1 MSSETAPGA
10 KPRAGWVNAL
20 IGVVIGLAL
29 GMTIGTAGA
38 VKLWY
43 DANYL
48 LETTQAQHMTALAA
62 KDAERAEVQAQYDTL
77 QKKAAG
83 MNARIAVSRAVDQLD
98 QRNFGTAQAEIERAR
113 ELLGQSLPAVSSAH
127 CSSVSAT
134 AWMWPTPVSSGLL
147 REDAPAIR
155 RARDFIDLAKNTVNA
170 Q

>member
-1 MSSETAPGA
+1 MSSETAPVA

-62 KDAERAEVQAQYDTL
+62 KDAERADVQAQYDTL

-113 ELLGQSLPAVSSAH
+113 ELLGQSLPAVSEAGN
-127 CSSVSAT
+127 
-134 AWMWPTPVSSGLL
+134 GLETLDL
-147 REDAPAIR
+147 RVAVDAGAQ
-155 RARDFIDLAKNTVNA
+155 RALLIGIGNRLDVANA
-170 Q
+170 GQ

>member
-1 MSSETAPGA
+1 MSSETAPVA

-62 KDAERAEVQAQYDTL
+62 KDAERAEVQAQYDML

-113 ELLGQSLPAVSSAH
+113 ELLGQSLPAVSEAGN
-127 CSSVSAT
+127 
-134 AWMWPTPVSSGLL
+134 GLETLDL
-147 REDAPAIR
+147 RVAVDAGAQ
-155 RARDFIDLAKNTVNA
+155 RALLIGIGNRLDVANA
-170 Q
+170 GQ

>member
-20 IGVVIGLAL
+20 IGVIIGLAL
-29 GMTIGTAGA
+29 GMTIGAAGA

-43 DANYL
+43 DANGV
-48 LETTQAQHMTALAA
+48 LEATQSMHVADLAA
-62 KDAERAEVQAQYDTL
+62 KDAELAEMQAQYEEL
-77 QKKAAG
+77 EQKGAG

-113 ELLGQSLPAVSSAH
+113 ELLGQALPAV
-127 CSSVSAT
+127 AT
-134 AWMWPTPVSSGLL
+134 AGNGL
-147 REDAPAIR
+147 ES
-155 RARDFIDLAKNTVNA
+155 IDLRVAVDAGSQRILLVNIGNRLDMANAA

>member
-1 MSSETAPGA
+1 MSSETAPVA

-113 ELLGQSLPAVSSAH
+113 ELLGQSLPAVSEAGN
-127 CSSVSAT
+127 
-134 AWMWPTPVSSGLL
+134 GLETLDL
-147 REDAPAIR
+147 RVAVDAGAQ
-155 RARDFIDLAKNTVNA
+155 RALLIGIGNRLDVANA
-170 Q
+170 GQ